1 MATSITSEELI
12 PIDCHFKVKAGP
24 GAGKTHWLINHVKN
38 VLATSDRLGKC
49 GKVACITYTNV
60 GVDTISRRLGYN
72 SKSVEVCTIH
82 SFFYNH
88 IVRPYLRFIAAEEGF
103 NLELLNGEDDRF
115 DFSFPTLQFIK
126 KTTGQMYA
134 DDLFLKNAIRN
145 ARWKLD
151 SQHDVVCVTQ
161 YPMKACETRYDK
173 KNKEYKNYLL
183 NSETYIAY
191 KKKAWSHGLMHYDD
205 VLYFAYRLVC
215 RIPFIAKVLA
225 CRFPYFFIDEF
236 QDSNPI
242 QVEIVKMIASQGSII
257 GVIGDPAQSIYGFL
271 GADAKQFDTFSID
284 GMQEFVI
291 HGNRRSTVKIIDF
304 LNSTRTDL
312 NQINIREDEGVSPSL
327 FVGNHVD
334 NYRKLLEMGIGDVCV
349 LAYDNQNA
357 NTLKKMMNVKGVDKY
372 LIDKFEDSNNDRKS
386 KVFMFIKALEH
397 AKVGNFKKSFDFM
410 ERMDIN
416 VKIAVN
422 IVHTLLAKYD
432 DICVMTLYDFYKYL
446 NETFNLGMATITEGK
461 RIHGLYVSYSYMD
474 FALCVSHEDDYGL
487 QRTIHKAK
495 GDEFSNV
502 LVCIGDEKDLSFI
515 TNSNIGNNENHRVYY
530 VAASR
535 AKERLFFSVP
545 TLSDV
550 NKAALENKG
559 IIIV

>member
-103 NLELLNGEDDRF
+103 NLDLLKGGDDRF
-115 DFSFPTLQFIK
+115 DFSFPTLKAIK
-126 KTTGQMYA
+126 KETSQMYA

-161 YPMKACETRYDK
+161 CPMKACKDRYDK
-173 KNKEYKNYLL
+173 NKKRRSIYLK
-183 NSETYIAY
+183 SETYIAY
-191 KKKAWSHGLMHYDD
+191 KKQAWSQGIMHYDD

-215 RIPFIAKVLA
+215 RIPFITKVLA
-225 CRFPYFFIDEF
+225 SRFPYFFIDEF

-242 QVEIVKMIASQGSII
+242 QVEIIKMIASQGSFI

-271 GADAKQFDTFSID
+271 GAEADQFDAYSIE
-284 GMQEFVI
+284 GMQEYVI
-291 HGNRRSTVKIIDF
+291 QGNRRSTIRIIDF
-304 LNSTRTDL
+304 LNSIRADL
-312 NQINIREDEGVSPSL
+312 NQQNIRVEEGVAPSM

-334 NYRKLLEMGIGDVCV
+334 NYRKLLGMGIGDVCV

-357 NTLKKMMNVKGVDKY
+357 NTLKKMMNANVMDKY
-372 LIDKFEDSNNDRKS
+372 LFDNFDDSDNNRKS
-386 KVFMFIKALEH
+386 MVIMFIKALEH